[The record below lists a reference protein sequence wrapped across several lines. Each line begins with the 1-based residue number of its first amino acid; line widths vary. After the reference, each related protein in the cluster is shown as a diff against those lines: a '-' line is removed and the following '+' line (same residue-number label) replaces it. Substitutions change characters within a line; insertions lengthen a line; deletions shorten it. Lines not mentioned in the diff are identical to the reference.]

1 MKDQLIPEE
10 KRTIVQD
17 QIEEKP
23 DAAKAKFQE
32 KQAAGTYDKNNV
44 KFVFDD
50 VNLELI
56 SWIILL

>member
-1 MKDQLIPEE
+1 MKDQMIPEE
-10 KRTIVQD
+10 KRTIAQD
-17 QIEEKP
+17 KIEEKH
-23 DAAKAKFQE
+23 DAAKDKLPE
-32 KQAAGTYDKNNV
+32 KQAVGTCDKNNV

>member
-1 MKDQLIPEE
+1 MIPEE
-10 KRTIVQD
+10 KLTIAQD
-17 QIEEKP
+17 KIEEKH
-23 DAAKAKFQE
+23 DAAKDKLLE
-32 KQAAGTYDKNNV
+32 KQAVGTCDENNV